1 MAQNSGEKGRGV
13 GKGAC
18 PRCGG
23 ATSKG
28 TLKAGNQ
35 EAQVVIAGEPDGF
48 LGVIP
53 YTTSQVAARVCR
65 DCGHIEL
72 FARNLQ
78 DLLKVEPD
86 DE

>member
-1 MAQNSGEKGRGV
+1 MAHGEENGRGAAA
-13 GKGAC
+13 KGGC

-23 ATSKG
+23 ATAKG
-28 TLKAGNQ
+28 VLKSGNA

-65 DCGHIEL
+65 QCGHIEL

-86 DE
+86 A